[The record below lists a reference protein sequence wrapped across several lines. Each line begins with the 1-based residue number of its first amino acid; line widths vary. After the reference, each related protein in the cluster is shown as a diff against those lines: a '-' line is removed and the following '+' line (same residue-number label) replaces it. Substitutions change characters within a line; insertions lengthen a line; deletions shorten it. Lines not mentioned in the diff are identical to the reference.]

1 MAAGDEV
8 SVAAAEAVAAGVA
21 GELVVAALWL
31 RATTKTAINT
41 TPTMTARTTRDE
53 DFWFATGALGVTGAT
68 TTGGAT
74 TLIAES
80 TETTGED
87 GVEMVEVLREG
98 TAGITMRLA
107 TFLAL
112 GFLAGAFFAT
122 FLAGAFFATFL
133 AGAFFATFLAGAF
146 FATFLAET
154 FLAET
159 FLAGAF
165 LAADFL
171 AVFLTA
177 TGDSSVKSDRSSDRD
192 GLN

>member
-122 FLAGAFFATFL
+122 FLA
-133 AGAFFATFLAGAF
+133 
-146 FATFLAET
+146 ET

>member
-133 AGAFFATFLAGAF
+133 A
-146 FATFLAET
+146 ET